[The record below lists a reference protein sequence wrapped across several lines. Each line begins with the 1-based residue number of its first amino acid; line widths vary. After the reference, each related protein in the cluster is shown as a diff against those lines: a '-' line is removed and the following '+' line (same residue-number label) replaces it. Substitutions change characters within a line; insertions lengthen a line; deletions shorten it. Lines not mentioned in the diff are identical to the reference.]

1 MGPDFRNCGI
11 LMSMDLATSIIA
23 TKQAATQQTAQF
35 KILKKQH
42 EMEMSL
48 INMLTEV
55 AQSAPVP
62 EGQGTVV
69 DKTA

>member
-1 MGPDFRNCGI
+1 
-11 LMSMDLATSIIA
+11 MSMDLATAVIA

-35 KILKKQH
+35 SILKKQH
-42 EMEMSL
+42 DMQMSL

-55 AQSAPVP
+55 AESAPVP
-62 EGQGTVV
+62 SGQGTIV